1 MICESQFALWWMRFH
16 ASRFWIFEKRNVL
29 SFSNSNSIP
38 GPHHLICRGHESYKC
53 AHSIFDKTTMTK
65 FQKDCEFRVYLN
77 KKRLQKLFSAE
88 SRHHI
93 SAPNVFLLQ
102 NIPIIQRIDA
112 SVFFNLNMTFV
123 RILWRGVKRL
133 FVGQCVSSGR
143 PWANMPWEPIYRETA
158 RELCSFGYPLSR
170 PTTIQDKLASFKAGL
185 VRNFNP
191 VSISVVQ
198 SY

>member
-1 MICESQFALWWMRFH
+1 MRFH

-29 SFSNSNSIP
+29 NFSNSNSIP
-38 GPHHLICRGHESYKC
+38 GPHHLICRGHESYLC

-65 FQKDCEFRVYLN
+65 FQKVCEFRVYLN

-93 SAPNVFLLQ
+93 SAPNVFLLL
-102 NIPIIQRIDA
+102 NIPTIQRFDA

-123 RILWRGVKRL
+123 TILWRGVKRL

-143 PWANMPWEPIYRETA
+143 PWANMLWEPIYRETA
-158 RELCSFGYPLSR
+158 RELRSFGYPLSR
-170 PTTIQDKLASFKAGL
+170 PTTIQNKLASFEAGL
-185 VRNFNP
+185 IWN
-191 VSISVVQ
+191 
-198 SY
+198 